1 MVNKLC
7 CCINFQLFEIMY
19 NRKKELGM
27 RRRILFQKI
36 YINEVRALTVRAEGN
51 GIDRLF
57 VPRERRDAAPSF
69 DVPQFNLRA
78 REREREERRERER
91 RGRENERES
100 VCERERESE

>member
-1 MVNKLC
+1 M
-7 CCINFQLFEIMY
+7 FEIMY

-51 GIDRLF
+51 GVDRLF

-69 DVPQFNLRA
+69 DIPQFNLRA
-78 REREREERRERER
+78 CERERGEKRERER
-91 RGRENERES
+91 
-100 VCERERESE
+100 V

>member
-1 MVNKLC
+1 MIERTARNKLTYC
-7 CCINFQLFEIMY
+7 CEIMY

-36 YINEVRALTVRAEGN
+36 YINEVRALTVRAEGY

-69 DVPQFNLRA
+69 DIPQFNLRA
-78 REREREERRERER
+78 CAREREERRERER
-91 RGRENERES
+91 E
-100 VCERERESE
+100 CE

>member
-1 MVNKLC
+1 
-7 CCINFQLFEIMY
+7 
-19 NRKKELGM
+19 M

-91 RGRENERES
+91 E
-100 VCERERESE
+100 CE